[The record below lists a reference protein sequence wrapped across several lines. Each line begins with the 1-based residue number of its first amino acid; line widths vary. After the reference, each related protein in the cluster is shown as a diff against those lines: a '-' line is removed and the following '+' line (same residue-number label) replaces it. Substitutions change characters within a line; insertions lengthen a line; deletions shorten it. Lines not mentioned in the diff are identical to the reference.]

1 MLNVNK
7 YPLPRSEDLFA
18 TLLGGQRFSKIDL
31 SQAYQQMNLDLQSKE
46 LLTINTH
53 KGLYQYTRLP
63 FGVALAPAIFQQA
76 MDTILSG
83 VPGTVCYIDDIL
95 VTGKDTEEH
104 LSNLE
109 EVFRR
114 LANEGVTVK
123 NSKCSYLENKVEYL
137 GHIIDNKGIHA
148 DPNKVEAIVAPS
160 PQNVVQLRSFLGLV
174 NYYGKFIRNLATLTH
189 PLNQLLKK
197 NCKWQWSKACVETFE
212 TIKKQILTPAVL
224 VHYNS
229 TLPIQLATDASA
241 YGVGAVISHIFLM
254 VLNTLLHSLLEH
266 SVWLRGIIPK

>member
-1 MLNVNK
+1 
-7 YPLPRSEDLFA
+7 
-18 TLLGGQRFSKIDL
+18 
-31 SQAYQQMNLDLQSKE
+31 
-46 LLTINTH
+46 
-53 KGLYQYTRLP
+53 
-63 FGVALAPAIFQQA
+63 

-95 VTGKDTEEH
+95 VTGRNTEEH

-137 GHIIDNKGIHA
+137 GHVIDSKGIHV
-148 DPNKVEAIVAPS
+148 DPSKVKAIVKAPA
-160 PQNVVQLRSFLGLV
+160 PKNVVQLRSFLGLV
-174 NYYGKFIRNLATLTH
+174 NYYGKFIPNLATLTH

-197 NCKWQWSKACVETFE
+197 NCKWQWSNFE
-212 TIKKQILTPAVL
+212 GIKKLLLTPAVL

-241 YGVGAVISHIFLM
+241 YGVGAVISHIFPDGSEHPVAFSSRTLSRAERNNSQIEKEALSIVYGIKNFTNICM
-254 VLNTLLHSLLEH
+254 VESLFL
-266 SVWLRGIIPK
+266 